1 MPAKPSWYGRL
12 DEIVALIEALPY
24 PWVDRVTLQELLRVG
39 PRRAQQIMRPIA
51 TALVWGGDFPNSMA
65 ARDDVL
71 AHLRCLAAGDTAQ
84 YERNRRNKL
93 AATIDAL
100 RTQAM
105 AHPRVLV
112 EAPVAVVNQRFADL
126 SGVTVAPGM
135 VSVVFTTPAEAL
147 QKLLALAMA
156 IGNDFA
162 GFEAMI
168 APLSPYVPPRT

>member
-12 DEIVALIEALPY
+12 DEILALIEAQPY
-24 PWVDRVTLQELLRVG
+24 PFIDRRTVELLLRVG
-39 PRRAQQIMRPIA
+39 RRRAQQIMRPA
-51 TALVWGGDFPNSMA
+51 CHGAYSPFYG
-65 ARDDVL
+65 L
-71 AHLRCLAAGDTAQ
+71 ADKQKLIEHLRRLAAGDTAQ

-100 RTQAM
+100 RNQAM

-112 EAPVAVVNQRFADL
+112 EALVTVVNQRFADL
-126 SGVTVAPGM
+126 EGVTVAPGTI
-135 VSVVFTTPAEAL
+135 SVAFVTPAEAL

-162 GFEAMI
+162 GFEAM
-168 APLSPYVPPRT
+168 ATSAEEREEEA